1 MKSDCTRGFKVF
13 TAPAQLRSS
22 SVISD
27 VKPDQILGCCPWVS
41 WDGNVLHR
49 LDCHGSPCQKF
60 LQQLTTD
67 RTKPITG
74 IFFSYQ
80 ARLWIN
86 PMDAPWPS
94 RYQIKNAA
102 LSVSGK
108 GPNPF
113 TEQSCGIGAAPCV
126 WWSCQSHTGTEN
138 PTFTPSEDQGRNF
151 HNFSMTSV
159 LLGSLPSP
167 GLGPV
172 VGNQSKV
179 WFPRRCSW
187 AEPGASCCKQGR
199 SSQGIAPQFLVG
211 RTSQDIF
218 LSAGL
223 LSK

>member
-1 MKSDCTRGFKVF
+1 
-13 TAPAQLRSS
+13 
-22 SVISD
+22 
-27 VKPDQILGCCPWVS
+27 
-41 WDGNVLHR
+41 
-49 LDCHGSPCQKF
+49 
-60 LQQLTTD
+60 
-67 RTKPITG
+67 
-74 IFFSYQ
+74 
-80 ARLWIN
+80 
-86 PMDAPWPS
+86 MDAPWPS
-94 RYQIKNAA
+94 RYQIKSAA

-159 LLGSLPSP
+159 LLGSLLSP

-187 AEPGASCCKQGR
+187 AEPGASCCKQSC

-218 LSAGL
+218 LRAGL